1 MKRTVLKVFA
11 TILAVCAVLSLCA
24 VFAACDNHKDDGKLY
39 VGLECDYA
47 PFNFKQ
53 FDDSDGAVK
62 ISNADGYVN
71 GYDVMIAKRVAEALG
86 KELVIRQYE
95 WDSLIPAINAGTLDM
110 VIAGM
115 SPTAERAAAIDFTDA
130 YYHSNLVIVVRK
142 DSQYANA
149 TSLADFRGAKIV
161 AQQSTFHDTAL
172 QNQGGNY
179 GIIRQ
184 TPMGTFPLM
193 INALN
198 SRAVDGY
205 IAEEPGARTNCA
217 VNQNFT
223 YIDLENN
230 VTGFNVTTADTSI
243 AVGVKKGSS
252 LTALV
257 NRALAEISQ
266 EERAEMMA
274 EAIRLV
280 AGEEA

>member
-1 MKRTVLKVFA
+1 MKRTVLRIIA
-11 TILAVCAVLSLCA
+11 TILAVCAILSVCA
-24 VFAACDNHKDDGKLY
+24 IFAACDNGKDAGKLY

-47 PFNFKQ
+47 PFNYKQ
-53 FDDSDGAVK
+53 FSDADGAVK

-71 GYDVMIAKRVAEALG
+71 GYDVMIAKKIAEALG
-86 KELVIRQYE
+86 KELVIMQYE
-95 WDSLIPAINAGTLDM
+95 WNSLIPAINAGTLDL

-142 DSQYANA
+142 DSAYANA
-149 TSLADFRGAKIV
+149 TSLADFDGAKIV

-172 QNQGGNY
+172 QNQGANY

-198 SRAVDGY
+198 TRAVDGY

-217 VNQNFT
+217 VNDSFT
-223 YIDLENN
+223 YVRLVNN
-230 VTGFNVTTADTSI
+230 STGFNVTTADTSI
-243 AVGVKKGSS
+243 AVGVKKGSA
-252 LTALV
+252 LTALI
-257 NRALAEISQ
+257 NQALAEIPQ
-266 EERAEMMA
+266 EERDRMMA
-274 EAIRLV
+274 DAIRLV
-280 AGEEA
+280 AGAEA